1 MQFFC
6 QITKGSSRFWSF
18 NDFWHQHFVGGFAK
32 ETETASDSSSR
43 FFLSHFMGKSPL
55 NYKIPEVSQCVQIL
69 TFGLTESNF
78 QLSMMLLC
86 TLTQGKIAV
95 KSLSYLKHFRRR
107 FSGKLQPKVH
117 SLTRFAAWE
126 ISSISQKIR
135 SYSFEKTRYFAA
147 RLEFFFPQ
155 S

>member
-1 MQFFC
+1 MPEF
-6 QITKGSSRFWSF
+6 
-18 NDFWHQHFVGGFAK
+18 
-32 ETETASDSSSR
+32 
-43 FFLSHFMGKSPL
+43 PL

-135 SYSFEKTRYFAA
+135 SYSFEKNTVFWCTSWIFLSSELNQIEHLSNYKFLPSKFHLVLSRT
-147 RLEFFFPQ
+147 LKSQ
-155 S
+155 